1 MSLVFHLII
10 LILEIVVII
19 CAVKEKNRKYFKIFN
34 GLFFGFFISMFIH
47 YIYFSS
53 DIYLYDT
60 GEWRGLEALLQL
72 ISLCM
77 INFVIALVCLIIQ
90 KYSKKKNY
98 IDTSKKWVT
107 IKCVLIVSAASF
119 IIIFSLFIIRY
130 NDKVQLDNEVKEEVM
145 IYLKEKYGTSD
156 FEILDIDRKFSANGL
171 VATNNLEYY
180 DVNVLYKQSNIEFH
194 VELDVDNERKILRN
208 SSSDWFLFKYY
219 YNEFEDDDFRVDGNI
234 KMNVF
239 FDYLKKKNLNVEVE
253 MSDHYASG
261 GEIEKILPNGY
272 GRIPDKKEFYN
283 LIIDYQ
289 LKHKMKITINK
300 NELVGNDLK
309 EELRNY
315 LVNLANY
322 IIDYYDEIE
331 DYQIYCEYY
340 GNDDF
345 FKGNL
350 YIDKDYINID
360 VGSIKETIKR

>member
-1 MSLVFHLII
+1 M
-10 LILEIVVII
+10 
-19 CAVKEKNRKYFKIFN
+19 
-34 GLFFGFFISMFIH
+34 
-47 YIYFSS
+47 
-53 DIYLYDT
+53 
-60 GEWRGLEALLQL
+60 
-72 ISLCM
+72 
-77 INFVIALVCLIIQ
+77 
-90 KYSKKKNY
+90 
-98 IDTSKKWVT
+98 
-107 IKCVLIVSAASF
+107 IVSAASF

-234 KMNVF
+234 KMNAF